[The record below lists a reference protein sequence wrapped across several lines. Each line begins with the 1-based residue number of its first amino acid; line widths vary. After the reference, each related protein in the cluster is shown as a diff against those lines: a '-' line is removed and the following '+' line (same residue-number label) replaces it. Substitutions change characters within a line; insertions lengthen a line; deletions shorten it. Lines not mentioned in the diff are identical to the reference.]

1 MHETKSPDPTANQIP
16 WAKRTEVVAHVLDW
30 RKDYGVNRIELQT
43 KDPWRLAKIYSSG
56 SVDLEVDSEEIIG
69 DYMKKSPRLTR
80 SLREFL
86 DISGARYF
94 HDYVEDWLTGTTPEP
109 SYPTEEPGVLDWEP
123 TKKPREWKRLGK
135 LAYHRKGKSTDLS
148 DDWIGSTFPYAH
160 AIFFDETKWPQ
171 DGLVVNFGDKPEVW
185 LGDVDGF
192 LVANEESFESPESY
206 LDYNA
211 RFENGWIWALN
222 ELGVFQNGN
231 VPDWAID
238 IITVDPDVMW
248 PEIVEQLVP
257 QLDSLDPELRT
268 GVLRWLE
275 NRQVERDQAAGQLRI
290 WPRREDA

>member
-1 MHETKSPDPTANQIP
+1 MVGHI
-16 WAKRTEVVAHVLDW
+16 LDW

-43 KDPWRLAKIYSSG
+43 KNPWALAKIYSSG
-56 SVDLEVDSEEIIG
+56 SVDVEVDSEEIIG

-86 DISGARYF
+86 NISGARYF
-94 HDYVEDWLTGTTPEP
+94 HDYVEDWLTGATPEP

-123 TKKPREWKRLGK
+123 AKKPRIWKRLGK
-135 LAYHRKGKSTDLS
+135 LAYHRRGKSSDLS

-192 LVANEESFESPESY
+192 LLANEESFESPEAY
-206 LDYNA
+206 LDWNA

-222 ELGVFQNGN
+222 ELGVFQKGD

-238 IITVDPDVMW
+238 IITADPDVMT
-248 PEIVEQLVP
+248 PEIVEDLLP
-257 QLDSLDPELRT
+257 QLDSLKPELRT
-268 GVLRWLE
+268 GVFKWLE
-275 NRQVERDQAAGQLRI
+275 NRQAERDQAQGQLRI